1 MSKCGQL
8 ALEEAS
14 STPAKGIF
22 EWSLVACEPFDGES
36 CQAGG
41 RSMGRASHPSFSGK
55 SFEETS
61 WLGTIGSAA
70 YGLSRMRSR
79 CRDGGDPGA
88 DTPLMYSLLL
98 LDSRRRSGHM
108 GKARSQFRCPLS
120 QSAHSEG

>member
-41 RSMGRASHPSFSGK
+41 RSIGWASHPSFSGK

-61 WLGTIGSAA
+61 RLGSIGSAA
-70 YGLSRMRSR
+70 YDEAVSRE
-79 CRDGGDPGA
+79 
-88 DTPLMYSLLL
+88 TNE
-98 LDSRRRSGHM
+98 
-108 GKARSQFRCPLS
+108 K
-120 QSAHSEG
+120 QSDLWPEMSSP

>member
-41 RSMGRASHPSFSGK
+41 RSIGRASHPSFSGK

-98 LDSRRRSGHM
+98 LDSRSGHM

-120 QSAHSEG
+120 QSDTREG